1 MDSIS
6 KEEKVQWWE
15 NIECIINCKT
25 SFEPGRAVRS
35 LPSFLSSFLRCHKD
49 IANLAGYFGHPWP
62 NPSKII
68 LSTCKTLSCLSACKT
83 SASLL
88 SSFLRYSKTLHTYFE
103 YFWHIWPHSSKII
116 VSFKK
121 KIVMLIAIKINFIP
135 HFCLEILQSFCK
147 LVTLSNLGRHCL
159 AMPTKV
165 NGINL

>member
-1 MDSIS
+1 MQKSLGMDSIS

-25 SFEPGRAVRS
+25 SFEPGRAIKS

-68 LSTCKTLSCLSACKT
+68 LSTCKTLSCLSARKT

-88 SSFLRYSKTLHTYFE
+88 SSFLRYCKTLRTYFA
-103 YFWHIWPHSSKII
+103 YFWHIWPHSSKIV
-116 VSFKK
+116 VSYKK
-121 KIVMLIAIKINFIP
+121 NCPAHCNKNKLHPSFLSWDIAEVLKT
-135 HFCLEILQSFCK
+135 CYSE
-147 LVTLSNLGRHCL
+147 
-159 AMPTKV
+159 
-165 NGINL
+165 